1 MQATY
6 VVQVVTTGL
15 GVGGTLAA
23 ALLTQA
29 SNRRA
34 ERERHEREDRSRW
47 LVERQ
52 RVAAKFLA
60 GALALERNLWS
71 LCSHLDRDMRPVRL
85 PGHTTVLLIPDE
97 GIPDV
102 IDALTRDILVDGIE
116 SAFDELNILE
126 ELVAEI
132 TLIGTP
138 GEARAAAEL
147 HNRLF
152 DVVGMLEGFFHFD
165 DAADVVEE
173 CRSLRDSFS
182 VAARQSL
189 QVDGGFHPPD
199 RRPRA

>member
-6 VVQVVTTGL
+6 IVQVATTAL

-29 SNRRA
+29 FNRRA

-47 LVERQ
+47 LTERQ

-71 LCSHLDRDMRPVRL
+71 LCSHLDREERPARL
-85 PGHTTVLLIPDE
+85 PGHTTVLLIPND

-102 IDALTRDILVDGIE
+102 IDPLTREILVEGIE
-116 SAFDELNILE
+116 SAFGDLDTLE

-138 GEARAAAEL
+138 GEASAAAEL
-147 HNRLF
+147 HERLL
-152 DVVGMLEGFFHFD
+152 DVVGMLEGFATFD
-165 DAADVVEE
+165 EAVDAVEE
-173 CRSLRDSFS
+173 CRSIRDAFS
-182 VAARQSL
+182 AAARESL
-189 QVDGGFHPPD
+189 QVDGGFNPPD

>member
-6 VVQVVTTGL
+6 VVQVVTTAL

-29 SNRRA
+29 FNRRA
-34 ERERHEREDRSRW
+34 ERERYQREDRSRW
-47 LVERQ
+47 LTERQ

-71 LCSHLDRDMRPVRL
+71 LCSHLDRESRHTRL
-85 PGHTTVLLIPDE
+85 PGYTTILLIPEE
-97 GIPDV
+97 GIPGIVDS
-102 IDALTRDILVDGIE
+102 LTRDILVDGIE
-116 SAFDELNILE
+116 SASEELNALE
-126 ELVAEI
+126 ELAAEI

-138 GEARAAAEL
+138 DEATAASEL
-147 HNRLF
+147 HDRLW
-152 DVVGMLEGFFHFD
+152 DVVGMLEGFVPFE
-165 DAADVVEE
+165 DAADAVQE
-173 CRSLRDSFS
+173 CRSIRDAFS

-189 QVDGGFHPPD
+189 QVGGRFHPHD

>member
-1 MQATY
+1 MQAAY
-6 VVQVVTTGL
+6 VVQVVTTAL

-29 SNRRA
+29 FNRRA

-47 LVERQ
+47 LTERQ

-71 LCSHLDRDMRPVRL
+71 LCSHLDREIRPERL

-102 IDALTRDILVDGIE
+102 IDALTREILVDGIE
-116 SAFDELNILE
+116 TAFGDLDTLE

-138 GEARAAAEL
+138 SEALAASEL
-147 HNRLF
+147 HDRLG
-152 DVVGMLEGFFHFD
+152 DVVGMLEGFVPFD
-165 DAADVVEE
+165 DAADAVQE
-173 CRSLRDSFS
+173 CRSIRDAFS
-182 VAARQSL
+182 AAARESL
-189 QVDGGFHPPD
+189 QVEGGYHLPD
-199 RRPRA
+199 RRPRG